1 MRPPRESGGR
11 PPVPGNDKPA
21 PFRSTFARMALKTRV
36 WSAGRL
42 LVLIVAV
49 AATYF
54 VFLAGA
60 ARIAIRALEV
70 RVPDLRGQ
78 PVSEASDRL
87 ADLGLRLRVDDQ
99 SRPDAEV
106 SAGHIA
112 VQQPQ
117 AGAGVRR
124 GRNVR
129 VWLSE
134 GPRANRVPRLVG
146 ETERTART
154 HLDQDGISLAGLSEI
169 QTDTY
174 PAGMV
179 IAQDPQPMSEGSAV
193 SVLLNRGERG
203 QTYLMPDLIGVSA
216 ARVADVLRARGFRVA
231 VVGQQPYP
239 GVPPGV
245 VLRQSP
251 EAGFRIGPGD
261 TISIEVSS

>member
-1 MRPPRESGGR
+1 MVPHDGGGPPPIPGR
-11 PPVPGNDKPA
+11 DKPA

-42 LVLIVAV
+42 FVLAAAV

-60 ARIAIRALEV
+60 ARIALRALEV
-70 RVPDLRGQ
+70 PVPDLRGQ

-106 SAGHIA
+106 PAGHIA

-134 GPRANRVPRLVG
+134 GARANRVPRLVG
-146 ETERTART
+146 ETERTARI
-154 HLDQDGISLAGLSEI
+154 HLEQDGITLAGISEI
-169 QTDTY
+169 QTDSY

-179 IAQDPQPMSEGSAV
+179 IAQDPQPMSEGNTV
-193 SVLLNRGERG
+193 SVLLNRGESG
-203 QTYLMPDLIGVSA
+203 AMYLMPDIIGVSA
-216 ARVADVLRARGFRVA
+216 SRVAGVLRARGFRVA